1 MAGGVT
7 ILLENYS
14 ANDNDNDDDY
24 DKYDVDGEFN
34 ISSGC
39 ELTETII
46 DYIYSQSRANKE
58 EIEQQWIRCYDV
70 VQSGFYNKMLN
81 DYHHRLHSIMDNKLL
96 LSTALL
102 VVSTINYLNNSKL
115 YEYLI
120 VDNMLKYINY
130 YPSEESN
137 VELRSSEDEKDIELV
152 QGQSGCDRI
161 TAINAL
167 ERNNW
172 DIVNAIM
179 DLTM

>member
-1 MAGGVT
+1 MAGGGI

-14 ANDNDNDDDY
+14 NDNSNYGDY
-24 DKYDVDGEFN
+24 DKYDVDGEFD

-46 DYIYSQSRANKE
+46 DYIYSQSHANKE
-58 EIEQQWIRCYDV
+58 EIEQQWIRCYDT
-70 VQSGFYNKMLN
+70 VQSGYYNKMLN
-81 DYHHRLHSIMDNKLL
+81 DYHHRLHSIKDNKLL

-102 VVSTINYLNNSKL
+102 VASTINYLNYVEQNK
-115 YEYLI
+115 YLM
-120 VDNMLKYINY
+120 VCSMVNYINY
-130 YPSEESN
+130 NPSEESN
-137 VELRSSEDEKDIELV
+137 AELRSSEDEKDIELV

-167 ERNNW
+167 EKNNW